1 VRKKFQM
8 ELPLFFPRKVRL
20 TETQFLIWFSAWL
33 DTEGSIVLYG
43 DKKYDARYAQITV
56 YQKDITPLKIM
67 ESKLG
72 GYVLNQQFKDS
83 LVYRWVLTGHKA
95 VAVLIKIANYLVVKK
110 AKAINVIQYY
120 ELKNSVYPKRSHA
133 GQATSLALLSHEI
146 NEKYRELVN
155 DQSVNWKRC
164 LTVALEPHAPVN

>member
-1 VRKKFQM
+1 MNQARGKSVRKKFQM

-20 TETQFLIWFSAWL
+20 TETQFLVWFSAWL

-67 ESKLG
+67 EAKLG

-83 LVYRWVLTGHKA
+83 LIYRWVLTGHKA

-120 ELKNSVYPKRSHA
+120 ELRDSGR
-133 GQATSLALLSHEI
+133 ATPELHK
-146 NEKYRELVN
+146 KYRELVN
-155 DQSVNWKRC
+155 DQSKNRVYRTRVPKESEAKVN
-164 LTVALEPHAPVN
+164 